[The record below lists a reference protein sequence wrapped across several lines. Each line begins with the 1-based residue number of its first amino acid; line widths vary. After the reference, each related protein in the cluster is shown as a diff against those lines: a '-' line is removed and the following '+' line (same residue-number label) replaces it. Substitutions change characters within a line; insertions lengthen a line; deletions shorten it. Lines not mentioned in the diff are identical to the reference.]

1 MKHNVTNITIEDMVE
16 LAQSGQFLHFDN
28 FMHSSHNC
36 ETEGVLGMHSHKVT
50 LFNGFRI
57 QEWRSR
63 LNADISIEMKYS
75 LKPVLNLQFMQQ
87 GVLQYST
94 QNKTVWQK
102 GGQNYLWA
110 IPSTFY
116 SSFSYQKH
124 IDYSSFEISIENDYL
139 QGLAN
144 KYPDLL
150 SGVLVYP
157 QSDDVLI
164 LNDNAQHFTSCEM
177 NTIISQI
184 KNSWQMGNVAGIY
197 TEAKVLELLSLQLR
211 REEEREQQMYT
222 QCCKRKT
229 DIEKIHEA
237 RDILLSKLNAPPSI
251 LELSREVGIND
262 YKLKCGFKE
271 VFNQT
276 VYGYL
281 FDYKMELARK
291 LLLDT
296 DKAIVE
302 VAYECGYNYASH
314 FTNAFKRK
322 YGIGPKEF
330 RSGNIK
336 K

>member
-1 MKHNVTNITIEDMVE
+1 MKHNVTNITIEDMIE
-16 LAQSGQFLHFDN
+16 LSYSGKFLHFDN
-28 FMHSSHNC
+28 LMQASHNC
-36 ETEGVLGMHSHKVT
+36 ETEGVLGLHSHKVT

-57 QEWRSR
+57 QEWYSR
-63 LNADISIEMKYS
+63 LNTDISIAMDYS

-87 GVLQYST
+87 GILQYGT
-94 QNKTVWQK
+94 RNKTVCQE
-102 GGQNYLWA
+102 GGHNYLWA
-110 IPSTFY
+110 IPSIFHGNL
-116 SSFSYQKH
+116 SYKKNS
-124 IDYSSFEISIENDYL
+124 DYSSFEISIESDYL
-139 QGLAN
+139 EGLAN

-150 SGVLVYP
+150 AGVLDQYP
-157 QSDDVLI
+157 CDNTRI
-164 LNDNAQHFTSCEM
+164 LNEGEQHFTSCEM
-177 NTIISQI
+177 NAIISQI
-184 KNSWQMGNVAGIY
+184 RNSWQMGNVAGIY

-211 REEEREQQMYT
+211 REEYQEQQMCS
-222 QCCKRKT
+222 QCCKRKD
-229 DIEKIHEA
+229 DIDKIHEA
-237 RDILLSKLNAPPSI
+237 RHILLSNLNAPPSI

-296 DKAIVE
+296 DKTIVE
-302 VAYECGYNYASH
+302 VAYECGYDYASH

-322 YGIGPKEF
+322 YGISPKEC
-330 RSGNIK
+330 RLRRNK

>member
-57 QEWRSR
+57 QEWHSR
-63 LNADISIEMKYS
+63 LNSNICIEMKYS

-87 GVLQYST
+87 GVLQYNT
-94 QNKTVWQK
+94 QNQTVCQK

-110 IPSTFY
+110 IPNTFH
-116 SSFSYQKH
+116 SSFSYQKN

-139 QGLAN
+139 EGLTN
-144 KYPDLL
+144 RYPDLL
-150 SGVLVYP
+150 SNVLVQAP
-157 QSDDVLI
+157 
-164 LNDNAQHFTSCEM
+164 NDNARILNADVQHFTSCEM
-177 NTIISQI
+177 NAVISQI
-184 KNSWQMGNVAGIY
+184 KNSWQMGNVADIY

-211 REEEREQQMYT
+211 REEQQERQMGN
-222 QCCKRKT
+222 QCCKRKS
-229 DIEKIHEA
+229 DIDKIHEA
-237 RDILLSKLNAPPSI
+237 RNILLSNLNMPPSI

-276 VYGYL
+276 IYGYL

-296 DKAIVE
+296 NKTIVE

-330 RSGNIK
+330 RFRNIRE
-336 K
+336 